1 MNQLR
6 GQEMSNLESV
16 IVKSSTLELESG
28 GLHTINIQVSEHIEV
43 TLVAPKRTKGN
54 ALINVLGEGQLKLNV
69 VVEESANWAIL
80 EMNQSDNAIVFE
92 ERWTLKKNSNLLLA
106 VGELT
111 AGSHVKNVNY
121 DLAEEGATI
130 NVRGATLVQSKLE
143 AVLTANHIKGNT
155 YAEINTYGIVL
166 KECTLKLDVVG
177 VIKAKAKNSKTH
189 QTSRVMNFDT
199 KPNTSVNPQLVIDEN
214 DVEASHAASVGQP
227 DVLQVYYLQSR
238 GMSRSESLKLI
249 SLGYLMPIVDV
260 IENEVVKEALREAVI
275 NKVAE
280 SCLI

>member
-16 IVKSSTLELESG
+16 IVKNSTLELESG
-28 GLHTINIQVSEHIEV
+28 GLHTINIQVSDGLEV

-69 VVEESANWAIL
+69 VIEESANWAIL
-80 EMNQSDNAIVFE
+80 EMNQSDAAIQFE
-92 ERWTLKKNSNLLLA
+92 ERWTLKKNSNVLLA

-227 DVLQVYYLQSR
+227 DILQVYYLQSR

-275 NKVAE
+275 NKVTE

>member
-1 MNQLR
+1 MNQPR

-69 VVEESANWAIL
+69 VIEESANWAIL

>member
-1 MNQLR
+1 
-6 GQEMSNLESV
+6 MSNLESV

-69 VVEESANWAIL
+69 VIEESANWAIL

>member
-1 MNQLR
+1 MNQPR

-28 GLHTINIQVSEHIEV
+28 GLHTINIQVSDHIEV

-69 VVEESANWAIL
+69 VIEESANWAIL

>member
-1 MNQLR
+1 
-6 GQEMSNLESV
+6 MSNLESV
-16 IVKSSTLELESG
+16 IVKSSTLELEMG
-28 GLHTINIQVSEHIEV
+28 GLHTINIQVSDDMAVNLI
-43 TLVAPKRTKGN
+43 APKRSKGN
-54 ALINVLGEGQLKLNV
+54 ALVNITGHGKLTLNV
-69 VVEESANWAIL
+69 KIEESADWAIL
-80 EMNQSDNAIVFE
+80 EMNQSNESIHFE
-92 ERWTLKKNSNLLLA
+92 ERWSLMRNSNVLLA

-111 AGSHVKNVNY
+111 EGSHVKNVNY
-121 DLAEEGATI
+121 DLVEEGAVI

-166 KECTLKLDVVG
+166 KECMLKLDVVG
-177 VIKAKAKNSKTH
+177 VIQSKAKNSKTH

-199 KPNTSVNPQLVIDEN
+199 KPNTSVNPQLIIDEN

-260 IENEVVKEALREAVI
+260 IENDVVKEALREAVI
-275 NKVAE
+275 KKVAE

>member
-1 MNQLR
+1 
-6 GQEMSNLESV
+6 MSNLESV
-16 IVKSSTLELESG
+16 IVKSSTLELVSG
-28 GLHTINIQVSEHIEV
+28 GLHTINIQVSDDIEI

-54 ALINVLGEGQLKLNV
+54 ALIKFLGNGNLKLNV
-69 VVEESANWAIL
+69 VVEESADWAIL
-80 EMNQSDNAIVFE
+80 EMNQSDESIQFD
-92 ERWTLKKNSNLLLA
+92 ERWTLKRNSNVLLA

-111 AGSHVKNVNY
+111 AGNHVKTVNY

-143 AVLTANHIKGNT
+143 AILTANHIKGNT

-199 KPNTSVNPQLVIDEN
+199 KPNTSVNPQLIIDEN

-275 NKVAE
+275 NKVTE

>member
-1 MNQLR
+1 MYQPR
-6 GQEMSNLESV
+6 GQKMSNLESV
-16 IVKSSTLELESG
+16 IVKSSTLELVSG
-28 GLHTINIQVSEHIEV
+28 GLHTINIQVSDGIEI

-54 ALINVLGEGQLKLNV
+54 ALIKFIGNGNLKLNV
-69 VVEESANWAIL
+69 VVEESADWAIL
-80 EMNQSDNAIVFE
+80 EMNQSDESIQFD
-92 ERWTLKKNSNLLLA
+92 ERWTLKRNSNVLLA

-111 AGSHVKNVNY
+111 AGSHTKIVNY

-143 AVLTANHIKGNT
+143 AILTANHIKGNT

-199 KPNTSVNPQLVIDEN
+199 KPNTSVNPQLIIDEN

-275 NKVAE
+275 NKVTE